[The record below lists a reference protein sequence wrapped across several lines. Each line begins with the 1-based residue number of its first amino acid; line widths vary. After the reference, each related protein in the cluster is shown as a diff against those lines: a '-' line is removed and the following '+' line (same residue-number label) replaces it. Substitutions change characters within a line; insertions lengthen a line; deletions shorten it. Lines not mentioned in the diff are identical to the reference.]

1 MIFVQEAAEPV
12 DFQLK
17 VRTPGQTFLN
27 VNSRPSNKEYKPHR
41 YWKDI
46 DLHTAYGG
54 ICAYSAHWI
63 PPKGTVDHYIPKS
76 VDSHLAYEWSNYR
89 LCTEKI
95 NNYKDNK
102 LDVMDP
108 FRIKSGWF
116 VIDFATFFIKPE
128 ESLPDY
134 LKTAVSSTIL
144 RLRLNDDDD
153 LVQDRANTV
162 VLYSN
167 GDFPFD
173 FLLRR
178 YPFIARELE
187 RQGLREDI
195 KTRAKSLTV

>member
-1 MIFVQEAAEPV
+1 MIFVQEEAEPA
-12 DFQLK
+12 DFQTK
-17 VRTPGQTFLN
+17 VRTPGQAFLT
-27 VNSRPSNKEYKPHR
+27 VNPTPNSKEYNPHR

-76 VDSHLAYEWSNYR
+76 VKSELAYEWSNYR
-89 LCTEKI
+89 LCTERM

-108 FRIKSGWF
+108 FSIQSGWF
-116 VIDFATFFIKPE
+116 VIDFDTFFIEPE
-128 ESLPDY
+128 DSLPKY
-134 LKTAVSSTIL
+134 VKTAVSETIS

-153 LVQDRANTV
+153 LIQDRANTV

-167 GDFPFD
+167 GDVPFE
-173 FLLRR
+173 FLRRR
-178 YPFIARELE
+178 YPFIAGELE
-187 RQGLREDI
+187 RQGLTEAI
-195 KTRAKSLTV
+195 KTRPKSLTT